1 MDLKYLNTF
10 KTIVET
16 GNFSNAAHKLN
27 YTQST
32 LTFQI
37 QQLEKEL
44 SFKLFEKIGR
54 NMIVT
59 QAGKDILPYIDMINQ
74 SVDQIKNYGK
84 CTENL
89 TGELKVVMPE
99 TLLTYKMQ
107 PIFKEF
113 RLQAPHVKLSVQSLN
128 CYDIRD
134 NLSKGNAEIGVH
146 YDVGGYKNT
155 IYTQKLQDFETV
167 LVASNLLDDSLCD
180 FCTPNQIKPLC
191 LITNDKRSIFHKI
204 FDNYLKEKNIIID
217 ETMELGSIES
227 IKRSVISN
235 LGVAYLPRY
244 VVADEIESKSLKIL
258 DVKIP
263 NNTITAILAYHKNK
277 WISPAM
283 ELFLKLLKDNFHIE

>member
-99 TLLTYKMQ
+99 TLLTYKTQ
-107 PIFKEF
+107 PIL
-113 RLQAPHVKLSVQSLN
+113 R
-128 CYDIRD
+128 
-134 NLSKGNAEIGVH
+134 NL
-146 YDVGGYKNT
+146 D
-155 IYTQKLQDFETV
+155 
-167 LVASNLLDDSLCD
+167 C
-180 FCTPNQIKPLC
+180 
-191 LITNDKRSIFHKI
+191 
-204 FDNYLKEKNIIID
+204 
-217 ETMELGSIES
+217 
-227 IKRSVISN
+227 
-235 LGVAYLPRY
+235 
-244 VVADEIESKSLKIL
+244 
-258 DVKIP
+258 
-263 NNTITAILAYHKNK
+263 
-277 WISPAM
+277 
-283 ELFLKLLKDNFHIE
+283 KLLMLKNFLFSP